1 MKKLGAALGLLTMA
15 ALPSVGLASD
25 QEGWQFEITPYLWAF
40 GVDGEATFND
50 YNADFSKDWGD
61 IADNIDGG
69 GSALFVGSYNR
80 FVFLL
85 QYDAASIDADDDGFN
100 QRLAD
105 DFGST
110 AKLDSEFDTAIGTAA
125 IGYRFD
131 TFGDHSWVDVM
142 VGVRQTKL
150 ESEFK
155 VAYDD
160 TSVTP
165 PVRVTD
171 KFDSD
176 PDVTDTILMLRPSF
190 QLSQRWR
197 FNPTLSY
204 AVDGDSEEHYEL
216 SPQIQYQFSDYF
228 ALRIGYRSLAYE
240 IEEGSYNPA
249 PGVAPTAVAG
259 PGNNYRKFD
268 GDIAGAVIGIGW
280 TFPKKQEPVAPAPA
294 PAAAPPPPPPK
305 AAAPVDSDGDGV
317 IDANDK
323 CPNTPRG
330 SRVDTHG
337 CECDFSLSLTFEFD
351 SAELH
356 ATDKM
361 QLDDLAARLKNA
373 NWAIGRV
380 EGHTDSIGS
389 DAYNMA
395 LSKRRAEAVVSYLA
409 SKGLDRSRATVVG
422 LGESQPVA
430 DNATEAGR
438 AQNRRVVIKR
448 TDCN

>member
-1 MKKLGAALGLLTMA
+1 VKKLGAALGLLTFA
-15 ALPSVGLASD
+15 ALPSVGFASE

-40 GVDGEATFND
+40 GVDGKATFNEYD
-50 YNADFSKDWGD
+50 ANFSKDFSD
-61 IADNIDGG
+61 ISDNLDGG

-80 FVFLL
+80 FVFMA
-85 QYDAASIDADDDGFN
+85 QYDFASIDADDDGVN
-100 QRLAD
+100 RRLQE
-105 DFGST
+105 DFPS
-110 AKLDSEFDTAIGTAA
+110 AKLDSEFDTTIATAA
-125 IGYRFD
+125 VGYRFD
-131 TFGDHSWVDVM
+131 TFGEHSWVDVM
-142 VGVRQTKL
+142 VGVRQMEL

-155 VAYDD
+155 ISYDD
-160 TSVTP
+160 PDTSS
-165 PVRVTD
+165 RVTER
-171 KFDSD
+171 FESD
-176 PDVTDTILMLRPSF
+176 PDVTDTIIMLRPSIRI
-190 QLSQRWR
+190 SERWR

-240 IEEGSYNPA
+240 IEEGRIST
-249 PGVAPTAVAG
+249 TADDS
-259 PGNNYRKFD
+259 NYRKFD
-268 GDIAGAVIGIGW
+268 GDISGAVIGIGW
-280 TFPKKQEPVAPAPA
+280 TFPRRQEPVAPAPA
-294 PAAAPPPPPPK
+294 PAAAPPPPPPP

-330 SRVDTHG
+330 SQVDAQG
-337 CECDFSLSLTFEFD
+337 CECDFSLSLKFAFD
-351 SAELH
+351 SATLNDQ
-356 ATDKM
+356 DKR
-361 QLDDLAARLKNA
+361 QLDDLAVRLKNA
-373 NWAIGRV
+373 NWAIGTV

-389 DAYNMA
+389 DAYNQG
-395 LSKRRAEAVVSYLA
+395 LSERRARAVVDYLA

-422 LGESQPVA
+422 HGESRPVA